1 MEQSLNYVREILSA
15 HTEND
20 AVGRRLYKRLSDHD
34 FKSEQVFAWNLTQEE
49 SNYLNQILEEAI
61 EYSRQEQDDERARQ
75 LNEVY
80 EQLFV

>member
-1 MEQSLNYVREILSA
+1 MEQSLNYVREILSS

-34 FKSEQVFAWNLTQEE
+34 FKSEQGFAWNLTQEE

-61 EYSRQEQDDERARQ
+61 EYSRQEQDEERARQ